1 MATPRTRVQVE
12 QEMKE
17 VLGLVPSFFKRIP
30 ERFLE
35 HEWELFKEIEL
46 GETLIP
52 NKYKELMGIAL
63 HSETKC
69 HYCTLFHT
77 EAAKLF
83 GATDEEIQE
92 AVHYAKT
99 SLGWSAYLNGMQVD
113 YDLFSNELERIGDY
127 IREQTNLRAEDATG
141 EVKSDEI

>member
-1 MATPRTRVQVE
+1 MSNPRSRTEVE
-12 QEMKE
+12 SEMKE
-17 VLGLVPSFFKRIP
+17 MLGLVPAFFKSIP
-30 ERFLE
+30 DQYID
-35 HEWELFKEIEL
+35 HEWELFKNIEL

-69 HYCTLFHT
+69 RYCTLFHT

-92 AVHYAKT
+92 AVHFAKMST
-99 SLGWSAYLNGMQVD
+99 GWSVYLNGMQVD
-113 YDLFSNELERIGDY
+113 YDMFATELERMGNHIKNQQ
-127 IREQTNLRAEDATG
+127 EAK
-141 EVKSDEI
+141 V